1 MCFCVVN
8 IMFHAFTHAGD
19 GIVIQIAH
27 IFGGT
32 AAPKLTVKD
41 ALTRRQHSAGGQ
53 HRVTLYYAAI
63 HDDRSQ
69 SDERAVLQRATM
81 QHGHVADQH
90 VFPNDSG
97 KAPRAVLVA
106 IAMDDGAVLDI
117 GASADADMIHI
128 RADDAII
135 PDARSEEHTS
145 ELQSLMRISYAVFC
159 LKNKQNTYIF
169 NYYQHTTVQNI
180 HKSVTYTLH

>member
-1 MCFCVVN
+1 MRFRVVN
-8 IMFHAFTHAGD
+8 VMLHAFPHAGD
-19 GIVIQIAH
+19 GIVIQITH
-27 IFGGT
+27 ISGGT

-53 HRVTLYYAAI
+53 HGVTLYYAAI

-90 VFPNDSG
+90 VFANDSG

-106 IAMDDGAVLDI
+106 IDMDDGAVMAI
-117 GASADADMIHI
+117 GACADAGMFQI
-128 RADDAII
+128 RAEAHSLSTVPI
-135 PDARSEEHTS
+135 P
-145 ELQSLMRISYAVFC
+145 
-159 LKNKQNTYIF
+159 
-169 NYYQHTTVQNI
+169 
-180 HKSVTYTLH
+180 

>member
-1 MCFCVVN
+1 MRFRVVN
-8 IMFHAFTHAGD
+8 VMLHAFPHAGD
-19 GIVIQIAH
+19 GIVIQITH
-27 IFGGT
+27 ISGGT

-53 HRVTLYYAAI
+53 HGVTLYYAAI

-81 QHGHVADQH
+81 QHGHVADQN
-90 VFPNDSG
+90 VFANDSG

-128 RADDAII
+128 R
-135 PDARSEEHTS
+135 SEEHTS

-159 LKNKQNTYIF
+159 LKTKKNK
-169 NYYQHTTVQNI
+169 
-180 HKSVTYTLH
+180 K

>member
-81 QHGHVADQH
+81 QHGHVAD
-90 VFPNDSG
+90 
-97 KAPRAVLVA
+97 
-106 IAMDDGAVLDI
+106 
-117 GASADADMIHI
+117 
-128 RADDAII
+128 
-135 PDARSEEHTS
+135 RSEERRVGKECVITCRS
-145 ELQSLMRISYAVFC
+145 RWAP
-159 LKNKQNTYIF
+159 YI
-169 NYYQHTTVQNI
+169 
-180 HKSVTYTLH
+180 